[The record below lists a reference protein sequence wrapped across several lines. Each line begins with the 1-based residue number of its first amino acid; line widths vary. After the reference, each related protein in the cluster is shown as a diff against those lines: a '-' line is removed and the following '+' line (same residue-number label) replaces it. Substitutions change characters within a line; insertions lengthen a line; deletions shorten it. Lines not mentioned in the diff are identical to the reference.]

1 MRGKQRFFLCETCK
15 NLVSLIEDQ
24 SVPLVCCGSKMAE
37 LVANTEDAS
46 REKHVPVVT
55 VSGNEIHVAVGSV
68 PHPMVEAHHISF
80 VYLKTERGGQRK
92 SLKVGEEPKVSFC
105 FIDDKPLE
113 VYEYCNLHGLW
124 KTEVV

>member
-24 SVPLVCCGSKMAE
+24 SVPLVCCGSKMTE
-37 LVANTEDAS
+37 LVANTQDAS
-46 REKHVPVVT
+46 TEKHVPVVT
-55 VSGNEIHVAVGSV
+55 VSGSEIHVAVGSV

-80 VYLKTERGGQRK
+80 VYVKTERGGQRK
-92 SLKVGEEPKVSFC
+92 SLEVGEEPKASFC